1 MKVKYL
7 ATAFALVLS
16 IAATAAEQ
24 PRTAHLLAAEYQD
37 LTALSAV
44 KIDPKMM
51 HSKEGLDQINA
62 AFLKAANEDKVQ
74 PDAKFTAP
82 AQGKQPAVDLYV
94 YRPDNGKNAKLPVVY
109 FIHGGGYLIGNA
121 RQNNASLLE
130 LANLNNVAVVSL
142 EYRLAT
148 QAPFPADIDDAYHGL
163 SYVLNN
169 ADKFNIDP
177 NKAIIMG
184 ESAGGGLA
192 ARLGLKV
199 RDKGEFKLKGQVLIY
214 PMLDYRTGSENSLYK
229 SPNTG
234 EFVWTAE
241 FNRIGWQTLKG
252 EQTISE
258 QQIPYYS
265 AATAKNL
272 AGLLR
277 TYMMVGDMDLF
288 VNEDLDYANRLVQ
301 AGVKTDLQV
310 ISGVYHAFEL
320 MNPTSP
326 QTEAY
331 KAGRTDAIHRM
342 LNE

>member
-1 MKVKYL
+1 MKLKHL
-7 ATAFALVLS
+7 SIAFALALS
-16 IAATAAEQ
+16 LTAAAAGQ
-24 PRTAHLLAAEYQD
+24 PRTAHLLASEYRD
-37 LTALSAV
+37 LSALSAV
-44 KIDPKMM
+44 KINPEMM
-51 HSKEGLDQINA
+51 RSKEGLAQINA
-62 AFLKAANEDKVQ
+62 VFLKNANEDKIQ

-82 AQGKQPAVDLYV
+82 ANGRQPAVDLYV

-121 RQNNASLLE
+121 RQNNAALFE
-130 LANLNNVAVVSL
+130 LANLNNVAVVSV

-163 SYVLNN
+163 AYVLNN
-169 ADKFNIDP
+169 AGKFNIDRD
-177 NKAIIMG
+177 KAIIMG

-192 ARLGLKV
+192 ARLALKV

-214 PMLDYRTGSENSLYK
+214 PMLDYRTGSKKSLYK

-252 EQTISE
+252 AQKISE
-258 QQIPYYS
+258 KQMPYYS

-272 AGLLR
+272 AGLPR
-277 TYMMVGDMDLF
+277 TYMMAGDMDLF
-288 VNEDLDYANRLVQ
+288 VNEDLDYANRLIQ

-320 MNPTSP
+320 FNPTSP
-326 QTEAY
+326 QTKAY
-331 KAGRTDAIHRM
+331 KAGRTEAINRM
-342 LNE
+342 LSE

>member
-1 MKVKYL
+1 MKLKHLVATFTL
-7 ATAFALVLS
+7 ALSFTVTA
-16 IAATAAEQ
+16 TEQ
-24 PRTAHLLAAEYQD
+24 HRTVHLLAPEYQD
-37 LTALSAV
+37 LSTLSAV
-44 KIDPKMM
+44 KIDPQMM
-51 HSKEGLDQINA
+51 RSKEGLAQINA
-62 AFLKAANEDKVQ
+62 IFLKNANEDKVQ

-82 AQGKQPAVDLYV
+82 AQGNQPAVDLYV

-121 RQNNASLLE
+121 RQNNASLFE
-130 LANLNNVAVVSL
+130 LANLNNVAVVSV

-148 QAPFPADIDDAYHGL
+148 QAVFPADINDVYHGL
-163 SYVLNN
+163 AYVLNN

-177 NKAIIMG
+177 SKAIIMG

-199 RDKGEFKLKGQVLIY
+199 RDQGEFKLKGQVLIY
-214 PMLDYRTGSENSLYK
+214 PMLDYRTGSESSLYH

-252 EQTISE
+252 TQKISE
-258 QQIPYYS
+258 QQSPYYS

-272 AGLLR
+272 AGLPH

-320 MNPTSP
+320 FNPASP
-326 QTEAY
+326 QTKAY
-331 KAGRTDAIHRM
+331 KAGRTEAISRM
-342 LNE
+342 LRE

>member
-272 AGLLR
+272 AGLPR